1 MRRAALPI
9 LAIVTLAACGAE
21 PGGDAVAPGPGAVA
35 GSSSSSPLPPP
46 AIPDPPP
53 PRDDGRLPATAI
65 PLRYVL
71 SLRIDPAQP
80 HFAGTATILIDVPQP
95 TWHVVMHGRGFT
107 VSRVSAQ
114 VAEGPPIDGRATF
127 RLTHGGVA
135 PEELVLT
142 FAKPLPAGKAVLQ
155 IQYDAP
161 FAEDLAGL
169 YRVSENGVFY
179 AFSQFEATDA
189 RRAFPCFDEPGFKTS
204 YDVTITAPKGLVAL
218 TNSPETS
225 HEDGPEGTVVHHFE
239 TSPPLPSYLVAFAVG
254 DFDVIGG
261 QTAPFPIRVI
271 TTKGRS
277 KLANLALEAATG
289 LVRKLGDYFDIRYP
303 YAKLDLVAVPDF
315 DAGAMENPGL
325 ITFRDV
331 LILLDPSQATT
342 TLRRRQAIVIAHE
355 LAHQW
360 FGDLVTMQ
368 WWDDI
373 WLNEGFATWAEAK
386 IVDEWRPSF
395 GATMDQIA
403 GIQDVMDTDSLRSAR
418 AVRQP
423 VVSSSDAMESFDE
436 LTYDKGAA
444 ILRMIESW
452 LGADTFRRGV
462 HRYLV
467 DNAWKNARAD
477 DLFKA
482 LDYVSAQR
490 VGELASGFLDQ
501 PGVPEVTVAWK
512 CGGRGGGQLDMR
524 QSQWRALGAAP
535 QPPRSWVVPV
545 CTLSDAQKGKSC
557 FTLGGQQLAR
567 DLGPKC
573 PSWFYPNAEGGG
585 YYRYSVD
592 RAQLQALAAASR
604 GFPAVDRMGLVTGA
618 WAEVRKGD
626 IGPALLLDIL
636 PRFDGDNDRHV
647 VEQVIDVLTGI
658 SDSLIDEGDREPFR
672 KYAAARLEGRARALG
687 WNKAPPPGTSPK
699 VSTDDRALERGALLA
714 AMGDLVEEKG
724 TLAEADQY
732 AEKWLKDPASV
743 SGEIAAIALPLAS
756 KRAGAERLEALRAA
770 AKNTRTPEE
779 RMNVIRA
786 MGSFEDAAVLRKALD
801 LTLTDELR
809 LSELRYLFGGAVQSR
824 VARPVL
830 FAWEKENWDRL
841 LKRIPGSFGRGSLV
855 AVAGTACTRA
865 ERDLAEA
872 FFVPATQGLEGVKRP
887 LDEKLEQAGLCVALR
902 EHSAGEVSKYLGHK

>member
-1 MRRAALPI
+1 M
-9 LAIVTLAACGAE
+9 
-21 PGGDAVAPGPGAVA
+21 
-35 GSSSSSPLPPP
+35 
-46 AIPDPPP
+46 
-53 PRDDGRLPATAI
+53 
-65 PLRYVL
+65 
-71 SLRIDPAQP
+71 
-80 HFAGTATILIDVPQP
+80 ATILVDVPQP
-95 TWHVVMHGRGFT
+95 TWHIVMHGRGFT
-107 VSRVSAQ
+107 VSTVSARP
-114 VAEGPPIDGRATF
+114 VDGPPDLIDAHATT
-127 RLTHGGVA
+127 RLAHGGVV

-142 FAKPLPAGKAVLQ
+142 FAKPLPAGKALLQ
-155 IQYDAP
+155 IRYDAP
-161 FAEDLAGL
+161 FSDDLAGL

-189 RRAFPCFDEPGFKTS
+189 RRAFPCFDEPGFKTA
-204 YDVTITAPKGLVAL
+204 YDVTITAPKGQIAL

-225 HEDGPEGTVVHHFE
+225 HEDQPDGTVAHHFE

-254 DFDVIGG
+254 GFDVLEG
-261 QTAPFPIRVI
+261 QSAPFPIRVI

-277 KLANLALEAATG
+277 KLANLALEAATA
-289 LVRKLGDYFDIRYP
+289 LVRKLGNYFDVRYP
-303 YAKLDLVAVPDF
+303 YSKLDLVAVPDF

-331 LILLDPSQATT
+331 LVLLDPAQATVS
-342 TLRRRQAIVIAHE
+342 LRRRQALVVAHE

-386 IVDEWRPSF
+386 IVDEWKPTF
-395 GATMDQIA
+395 GATIDEIA
-403 GIQDVMDTDSLRSAR
+403 GIQSVMDTDSLRSAR

-423 VVSSSDAMESFDE
+423 VLSSSDAMESFDD

-462 HRYLV
+462 HQYLV

-482 LDYVSAQR
+482 LDFVSAQK
-490 VGELASGFLDQ
+490 VGELARGFLDQ

-512 CGGRGGGQLDMR
+512 CAGKLDLR
-524 QSQWRALGAAP
+524 QSQWEALGAAP
-535 QPPRSWVVPV
+535 LPARSWVVPV
-545 CTLSDAQKGKSC
+545 CIRSDAQRGKSC
-557 FTLGGQQLAR
+557 FTLGAQPLSR
-567 DLGPKC
+567 DLGARC
-573 PSWFYPNAEGGG
+573 PSFIYPNADGGG
-585 YYRYSVD
+585 YYRYAID

-604 GFPAVDRMGLVTGA
+604 GLSAVDRMGLIAGT
-618 WAEVRKGD
+618 WAEVRQGA
-626 IGPALLLDIL
+626 IGPALLLDVL
-636 PRFDGDNDRHV
+636 LRFDGDTDRHV
-647 VEQVIDVLTGI
+647 VEEVVDVLGGL
-658 SDSLIDEGDREPFR
+658 SDSLIDDGVREPFR
-672 KYAAARLEGRARALG
+672 RYAAARLGARAKALG
-687 WNKAPPPGTSPK
+687 WEDGTSPA
-699 VSTDDRALERGALLA
+699 SPGRGRNLGEAANSDDRALERRAVLA
-714 AMGDLVEEKG
+714 AMGDLVEDKT

-743 SGEIAAIALPLAS
+743 SEEIATIALPLAS
-756 KRAGAERLEALRAA
+756 KRAGGARLEALRAA

-786 MGSFEDAAVLRKALD
+786 MGSFDDAPVLRKALD

-809 LSELRYLFGGAVQSR
+809 LSELRYLYGAAVDNR
-824 VARPVL
+824 AGRPVL

-841 LKRIPGSFGRGSLV
+841 LKRIPGAFGRASLV
-855 AVAGTACTRA
+855 ALAGTACTRT
-865 ERDLAEA
+865 EREQAEA
-872 FFVPATQGLEGVKRP
+872 FFVPATKGLEGVKRP

-902 EHSAGEVSKYLGHK
+902 EHSGGEVSKYLGRK